1 MSQLLL
7 LCMDVHECKYTCT
20 NIKCIIILNIFIL
33 NIQKLI
39 GILNWKRMWRKKRC
53 QIVSMNA
60 PYVYTFLFLKEIDMQ
75 NRIKTIIRVPFK
87 YNLVFLNGV
96 IVYFHPWLRHITPSY
111 HTRYMK
117 NISVILMAHVLRILI
132 NWNSILTTKNTIWLI
147 NLYKC
152 NNVNNQLNI
161 FD

>member
-1 MSQLLL
+1 MCDKWKAALWTSVVKMSQLLL

-96 IVYFHPWLRHITPSY
+96 IVYFHPWCDILRPLI
-111 HTRYMK
+111 
-117 NISVILMAHVLRILI
+117 IHVT
-132 NWNSILTTKNTIWLI
+132 WK
-147 NLYKC
+147 
-152 NNVNNQLNI
+152 I
-161 FD
+161 FQWF

>member
-1 MSQLLL
+1 MCDKWKAALWTSVVKMSQLLL

-96 IVYFHPWLRHITPSY
+96 IVYFHPWL
-111 HTRYMK
+111 
-117 NISVILMAHVLRILI
+117 
-132 NWNSILTTKNTIWLI
+132 ILTYFTLFATYYALLSYTLHEKYFSDSNGARFKNS
-147 NLYKC
+147 Y
-152 NNVNNQLNI
+152 
-161 FD
+161 